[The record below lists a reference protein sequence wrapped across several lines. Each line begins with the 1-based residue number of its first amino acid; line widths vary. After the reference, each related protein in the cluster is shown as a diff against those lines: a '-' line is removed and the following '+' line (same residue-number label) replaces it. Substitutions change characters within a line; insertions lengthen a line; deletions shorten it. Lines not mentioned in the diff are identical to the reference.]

1 MTNRKFGILASFFI
15 ALLISTVSGEALNAQ
30 VSMPPIKFQD
40 RTLQNGMRIL
50 SAVDHSSPTVAIQVW
65 YHVGSKDDPPGRSG
79 FAHLFEHIMFK
90 ATRNMKSEMMD
101 RLTEDVGGFNNAF
114 TNPDVTVYFE
124 VVPSNYLE
132 TLLWAE
138 ADRLS
143 GLTVDEPNFKSE
155 RSVVQE
161 EYRQSYL
168 APPYGML
175 EYLIEQQSFTSH
187 PYKRPTIGSIE
198 DLDAAS
204 LENVRAFHTTFY
216 RPDNATLIVVGDFDP
231 KQLDAWVDKYLASI
245 PKPTIVL
252 PRVTTKEPERT
263 AERRITHYSAN
274 VPLPAIAF
282 TYLTPPERSPDSE
295 PLQVAATILS
305 QGESSRLYRSL
316 IYEQQVAQ
324 SADAT
329 PDLREDA
336 SVFYFNVVLASG
348 KKPEEGERAL
358 LAEIKKM
365 QDAPVSPAE
374 LEKAKNQLVTDELRQ
389 RETSNGKALALGS
402 AAVLL
407 NDPNRVNTD
416 LAKLQA
422 VTAADV
428 QRVMKKY
435 FTATNRL
442 VIYYLP
448 ESAKTEKTTAFVPSR
463 PAAAANEQGLPTD
476 IAHQKQDTVVVSAKD
491 QTKLGLPKDSKGKTI
506 SSTVGVEA
514 LIDEAGNVIEAK
526 AKSGSRP
533 LHTAAVEAARGAK
546 FKPSIVDGKPTKARG
561 TIIYNFLDE
570 KKEVSNAR

>member
-1 MTNRKFGILASFFI
+1 MKQRKVRVLLALLA
-15 ALLISTVSGEALNAQ
+15 ALLISSVYTRDSITQ
-30 VSMPPIKFQD
+30 VVMPRIDFQQK
-40 RTLQNGMRIL
+40 TLPNGMRVL

-65 YHVGSKDDPPGRSG
+65 YHVGSKDDPAGRSG

-90 ATRNMKSEMMD
+90 ATKNMKSEMMD

-175 EYLIEQQSFTSH
+175 DYLIEQQSFTTH

-198 DLDAAS
+198 DLEAAS
-204 LENVRAFHTTFY
+204 LENVRAFHETFY
-216 RPDNATLIVVGDFDP
+216 RPDNATLVVVGDFDP
-231 KQLDAWVDKYLASI
+231 KQLDAWVAKYLAPI
-245 PKPTIVL
+245 PRPAIPL
-252 PRVTTKEPERT
+252 PRVNITEPRRT
-263 AERRITHYSAN
+263 AERRITHYAAN
-274 VPLPAIAF
+274 VPLPAMAL
-282 TYLTPPERSPDSE
+282 TYLTPSEKSPDAE
-295 PLQVAATILS
+295 PLQVAATILA

-336 SVFYFNVVLASG
+336 SVFYFSVVLASG
-348 KKPEEGERAL
+348 KKPEDVEKAL
-358 LAEIKKM
+358 LGEIKKI
-365 QDAPVSPAE
+365 QDAPVSAAE
-374 LEKAKNQLVTDELRQ
+374 LDKAKNQLVTNELRQ

-407 NDPNRVNTD
+407 GDPNRVNTD

-428 QRVMKKY
+428 QRVMKQY
-435 FTATNRL
+435 FTAANRL

-448 ESAKTEKTTAFVPSR
+448 EAAKTNTTTSSINRRNQPQR
-463 PAAAANEQGLPTD
+463 AAAVPAT
-476 IAHQKQDTVVVSAKD
+476 
-491 QTKLGLPKDSKGKTI
+491 LGQRGGRGK
-506 SSTVGVEA
+506 
-514 LIDEAGNVIEAK
+514 
-526 AKSGSRP
+526 
-533 LHTAAVEAARGAK
+533 
-546 FKPSIVDGKPTKARG
+546 
-561 TIIYNFLDE
+561 
-570 KKEVSNAR
+570 

>member
-1 MTNRKFGILASFFI
+1 MKLRKLIACSILVMFLV
-15 ALLISTVSGEALNAQ
+15 ALAYMPNANAQ
-30 VSMPPIKFQD
+30 SGAVSMPKIKFQD
-40 RTLQNGMRIL
+40 RTLPNGMRVL
-50 SAVDHSSPTVAIQVW
+50 SAVDNSSPTVAIQVW
-65 YHVGSKDDPPGRSG
+65 YHVGSKDDPAGRSG

-90 ATRNMKSEMMD
+90 ATKNMKSEMMD

-124 VVPSNYLE
+124 VVPSHYLE

-161 EYRQSYL
+161 EFRQSYV

-175 EYLIEQQSFTSH
+175 DYLIEQQSFINH

-204 LENVRAFHTTFY
+204 LEDVRAFHKTYY
-216 RPDNATLIVVGDFDP
+216 RPDNATLVVAGDFDP
-231 KQLDAWVDKYLASI
+231 KQLNAWVDKYLATI
-245 PKPTIVL
+245 PKPAIAL
-252 PRVTTKEPERT
+252 PRVGIKEPERK
-263 AERRITHYSAN
+263 AERRITHRAAN

-282 TYLTPPERSPDSE
+282 TYLTPSERSPDAE
-295 PLQVAATILS
+295 ALRVAATILS
-305 QGESSRLYRSL
+305 EGESSRLYSSL

-324 SADAT
+324 SAGAI
-329 PDLREDA
+329 PDLRED
-336 SVFYFNVVLASG
+336 SGLFYFNVVLAGG

-365 QDAPVSPAE
+365 QDAAVSAAE
-374 LEKAKNQLVTDELRQ
+374 LDKAKNQLVTNELRQ

-407 NDPNRVNTD
+407 GDPNRVNTD
-416 LAKLQA
+416 LGKLQS

-435 FTATNRL
+435 FTDANRL
-442 VIYYLP
+442 VIVYLP
-448 ESAKTEKTTAFVPSR
+448 EAATT
-463 PAAAANEQGLPTD
+463 
-476 IAHQKQDTVVVSAKD
+476 
-491 QTKLGLPKDSKGKTI
+491 
-506 SSTVGVEA
+506 
-514 LIDEAGNVIEAK
+514 
-526 AKSGSRP
+526 
-533 LHTAAVEAARGAK
+533 GAT
-546 FKPSIVDGKPTKARG
+546 GGENR
-561 TIIYNFLDE
+561 
-570 KKEVSNAR
+570 

>member
-1 MTNRKFGILASFFI
+1 MKRHLLIVFSLLAIIFSPII
-15 ALLISTVSGEALNAQ
+15 ALDSNAQ
-30 VSMPPIKFQD
+30 VSMPRIKFRE
-40 RTLQNGMRIL
+40 RTLANGMRVL
-50 SAVDHSSPTVAIQVW
+50 SAVDSSSPTVAIQVW
-65 YHVGSKDDPPGRSG
+65 YHVGSKDDPERRSG

-101 RLTEDVGGFNNAF
+101 RLTEDIGGFNNAF

-143 GLTVDEPNFKSE
+143 GLTVDQPNFTSE

-161 EYRQSYL
+161 EFRQGVL

-175 EYLIEQQSFTSH
+175 EYLIEQQSFIVH
-187 PYKRPTIGSIE
+187 PYKRSTIGSIE

-204 LENVRAFHTTFY
+204 LENVRSFHATYY
-216 RPDNATLIVVGDFDP
+216 RPDNVTLVVVGDFDP
-231 KQLDAWVDKYLASI
+231 KQFDTWVDKYMGVVPKPSI
-245 PKPTIVL
+245 PL
-252 PRVTTKEPERT
+252 PRVTVKEPERT
-263 AERRITHYSAN
+263 AERRMTHYAPN

-282 TYLTPPERSPDSE
+282 TYITPPGRSPDAE
-295 PLQVAATILS
+295 PLSVAATILA

-316 IYEQQVAQ
+316 VYEQQVAQ

-336 SVFYFNVVLASG
+336 GLFYFNVVLATG
-348 KKPEEGERAL
+348 KKPEDGERAL
-358 LAEIKKM
+358 LAEIKKL
-365 QDAPVSPAE
+365 QDAPVTAAE
-374 LEKAKNQLVTDELRQ
+374 LDKAKNQLVTTELRQ

-407 NDPNRVNTD
+407 GDPNRVNTD

-435 FTATNRL
+435 FTDSNRL
-442 VIYYLP
+442 IIYYLP
-448 ESAKTEKTTAFVPSR
+448 ESAKPKTT
-463 PAAAANEQGLPTD
+463 T
-476 IAHQKQDTVVVSAKD
+476 
-491 QTKLGLPKDSKGKTI
+491 
-506 SSTVGVEA
+506 ST
-514 LIDEAGNVIEAK
+514 LIDRVNEASARQSRGGQAK
-526 AKSGSRP
+526 
-533 LHTAAVEAARGAK
+533 
-546 FKPSIVDGKPTKARG
+546 
-561 TIIYNFLDE
+561 
-570 KKEVSNAR
+570 

>member
-1 MTNRKFGILASFFI
+1 MKQRKVGVMLAVI
-15 ALLISTVSGEALNAQ
+15 VALLSPLICARDLMAQ
-30 VSMPPIKFQD
+30 VSMPRLNFQ
-40 RTLQNGMRIL
+40 RQTLANGMQIL
-50 SAVDHSSPTVAIQVW
+50 SAIDHSSPTVAILVW

-90 ATRNMKSEMMD
+90 ATKNMKSEMMD

-114 TNPDVTVYFE
+114 TNPDVTVYYE

-155 RSVVQE
+155 RSVVEE

-175 EYLIEQQSFTSH
+175 EYLIEQQSFTTH

-204 LENVRAFHTTFY
+204 LENVRAFHETFY
-216 RPDNATLIVVGDFDP
+216 RPDNATLVVVGDFDP
-231 KQLDAWVDKYLASI
+231 KQLDTWVAKYLAPI
-245 PKPTIVL
+245 PKPAIAL
-252 PRVTTKEPERT
+252 PRVSVKEPERV
-263 AERRITHYSAN
+263 AERRITHYAPN
-274 VPLPAIAF
+274 VPLPAFAL
-282 TYLTPPERSPDSE
+282 TYLVPSEKSPDTE
-295 PLQVAATILS
+295 PLQVAATILA
-305 QGESSRLYRSL
+305 QGESSRLYKSL
-316 IYEQQVAQ
+316 IYDQQVAQ

-348 KKPEEGERAL
+348 KKAEDVERML
-358 LAEIKKM
+358 LAEIQKI
-365 QDAPVSPAE
+365 QDTPVSAAE
-374 LEKAKNQLVTDELRQ
+374 LNKAKNQLVTNELRQ

-402 AAVLL
+402 SAVLL
-407 NDPNRVNTD
+407 GDPNRVNTD

-428 QRVMKKY
+428 QRVMRQY
-435 FTATNRL
+435 FTANNRL

-448 ESAKTEKTTAFVPSR
+448 EA
-463 PAAAANEQGLPTD
+463 
-476 IAHQKQDTVVVSAKD
+476 
-491 QTKLGLPKDSKGKTI
+491 
-506 SSTVGVEA
+506 
-514 LIDEAGNVIEAK
+514 
-526 AKSGSRP
+526 AKSSAMG
-533 LHTAAVEAARGAK
+533 GQ
-546 FKPSIVDGKPTKARG
+546 
-561 TIIYNFLDE
+561 E
-570 KKEVSNAR
+570 K